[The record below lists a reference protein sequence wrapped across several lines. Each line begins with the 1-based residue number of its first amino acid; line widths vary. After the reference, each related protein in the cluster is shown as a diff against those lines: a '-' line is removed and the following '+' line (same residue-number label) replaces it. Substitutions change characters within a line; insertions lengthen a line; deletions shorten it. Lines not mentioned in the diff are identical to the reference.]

1 VSTSPEH
8 HAGEDWDL
16 AMVDPSRV
24 MPIQR
29 LTAGAGN
36 DRLPD
41 WKPR

>member
-1 VSTSPEH
+1 VSPAH

-16 AMVDPSRV
+16 ATIDATRQSPL
-24 MPIQR
+24 QK
-29 LTAGAGN
+29 LTTGAGN